1 MNWWFLSWPFF
12 LGSFLDLNV
21 VVLPVFRLAVVVV
34 VVVVVVV
41 CFLPNLWRKRRCI
54 PNRGEAVWERTVTR
68 LSSTPG
74 LFMVLST
81 WGLPSLFK
89 TRENTHSYVAVAV
102 AGVVCVYSLCLC
114 LCVIITH
121 ARSLGKTH
129 TQTHDPTYGARRSR
143 ISSHSNSI
151 RINKR
156 DDRGEKGMGRER
168 EIEEQVCVWPSWWW
182 FHSSPLRNPT
192 SLYLSRQTHTHARA
206 VAPLQVFVCKS
217 YEREFTRDS
226 EERQQQQQT
235 DAGLPSLPCVV
246 LMARANTNTKTL
258 ASRFCVVWPLV
269 VWLHAKRAEMKK
281 KKGTVKSF
289 YH

>member
-34 VVVVVVV
+34 VF
-41 CFLPNLWRKRRCI
+41 FLPNLWRKRRCI
-54 PNRGEAVWERTVTR
+54 PNRGEAVWERTATR

-89 TRENTHSYVAVAV
+89 TRENTHSYVAVSV
-102 AGVVCVYSLCLC
+102 AAVVCVYSLCLC
-114 LCVIITH
+114 VCVIITH

-151 RINKR
+151 RINTR
-156 DDRGEKGMGRER
+156 DDREEKGMEGER
-168 EIEEQVCVWPSWWW
+168 DRGTSVCV
-182 FHSSPLRNPT
+182 T
-192 SLYLSRQTHTHARA
+192 Q
-206 VAPLQVFVCKS
+206 
-217 YEREFTRDS
+217 
-226 EERQQQQQT
+226 
-235 DAGLPSLPCVV
+235 
-246 LMARANTNTKTL
+246 
-258 ASRFCVVWPLV
+258 LV
-269 VWLHAKRAEMKK
+269 VISQFSTQKSDKSLSLTSDRHTRAPSPPCRCLSVRVTRENSRETAKKDNNNNNKQTQGFPPSRVLCWWQ
-281 KKGTVKSF
+281 GPTLTPRP
-289 YH
+289 